1 MINGAVG
8 FKSGSSR
15 VVESHVRK
23 ILQYVVSCYQLMLKD
38 GKKYNYSTRGKIKQE
53 NFLRNGLVD
62 DYLRKNIN
70 LLNSE
75 GINQYTIINRE
86 STETYHSQTDR
97 LLHDDPIDI
106 KIEYSP
112 LKNDLQDDSVYFAI
126 ECKRI
131 TIDSD
136 SKDYVLDTEKFSDRI
151 YTSKRLPFEGQ
162 IGFIEN
168 SKITHSSICIKVN
181 ECLQS
186 LQSCEKL
193 ITTQELKL
201 IKISSD
207 FEGSYK
213 STHKKLN
220 ENKDN
225 FSVFHLFFDYSNVVI
240 N

>member
-1 MINGAVG
+1 MINSAAG
-8 FKSGSSR
+8 FKSGSNR
-15 VVESHVRK
+15 VIESHVRK
-23 ILQYVVSCYQLMLKD
+23 ILQYVVSCYQIILKD

-70 LLNSE
+70 LLNSN

-86 STETYHSQTDR
+86 STETYHSESDG
-97 LLHDDPIDI
+97 LIHDDPIDI
-106 KIEYSP
+106 KIEYPP

-136 SKDYVLDTEKFSDRI
+136 SKDYVLDTEKFSDRV

-168 SKITHSSICIKVN
+168 SKISHDTICVKVN
-181 ECLQS
+181 ER

-193 ITTQELKL
+193 TTTQKLKL
-201 IKISSD
+201 VQISPD

-213 STHKKLN
+213 SMHKKIN
-220 ENKDN
+220 DNKDD
-225 FSVFHLFFDYSNVVI
+225 FSVFHLFLDYSKIVVT

>member
-1 MINGAVG
+1 MINSAVG

-15 VVESHVRK
+15 VIESHVRK
-23 ILQYVVSCYQLMLKD
+23 ILQYVVSCYQLILKD

-70 LLNSE
+70 LLNCG

-86 STETYHSQTDR
+86 STETYHSESDG
-97 LLHDDPIDI
+97 LIHDDPIDI

-112 LKNDLQDDSVYFAI
+112 LKNDLKDDAVYFAI

-136 SKDYVLDTEKFSDRI
+136 SKDYVSDMEKFSERI
-151 YTSKRLPFEGQ
+151 YVSKRLPFEGQ

-168 SKITHSSICIKVN
+168 PKISHSSICVKVN
-181 ECLQS
+181 ER
-186 LQSCEKL
+186 LQSCKKL
-193 ITTQELKL
+193 TTTQELKL
-201 IKISSD
+201 IKISPD

-220 ENKDN
+220 ENKDD
-225 FSVFHLFFDYSNVVI
+225 FSVFHLFFDYTKIVVI